1 MKNPFEHY
9 SEIALQE
16 NKEGT
21 ELVKYIFEKGDK
33 ATFWIVGFSIGGISI
48 IANNMFSFAD
58 RFPNSSIN
66 VILIFLIISV
76 VSGIIQRN
84 LSLHFLIILSQIQQF
99 YKIAFSGD
107 STIDVVSRLNG
118 DENFEQLIEKIKIG
132 TGRDFSS
139 FLRVNPKYNE
149 EERATLT
156 KHLLEQYNMDLDFAR
171 KDVERFNQYIAEI
184 YNITVGA
191 KKEKTI
197 EAFKNPKISKKF
209 KVVKNLYITFYYI
222 HLVTFA
228 LALIIFGFF
237 SL

>member
-21 ELVKYIFEKGDK
+21 ELVKYIFEKEDK

-58 RFPNSSIN
+58 RFPNPNIN
-66 VILIFLIISV
+66 LVLIFLIISV

-84 LSLHFLIILSQIQQF
+84 LSLHFLIVLSQIQQF

-118 DENFEQLIEKIKIG
+118 NENFEQLIEKIKIG
-132 TGRDFSS
+132 TGRDYSD
-139 FLRVNPKYNE
+139 FLKVNK
-149 EERATLT
+149 EERPTLT
-156 KHLLEQYNMDLDFAR
+156 KHLLEQYNMDLDFAN
-171 KDVERFNQYIAEI
+171 KDVERFNQYFAEI
-184 YNITVGA
+184 DNIALGV
-191 KKEKTI
+191 KKEKTLESI
-197 EAFKNPKISKKF
+197 KNPKIGKNYKL
-209 KVVKNLYITFYYI
+209 VKYSYIMFYYI
-222 HLVTFA
+222 HLITFV

-237 SL
+237 SI